1 MMRNPVV
8 NEVYLP
14 NEFSALKPDD
24 DMVVTIN
31 KDGSSKSI
39 FQDDIWDYSA
49 TSSTVR
55 LLNFRAKMEG
65 IIPVDGVKPAN
76 KRRSDNA
83 NEFIKIF
90 TLHWIS
96 ALGGC
101 SMSKL
106 NGDVT
111 AISFLVRHCIDKD
124 ISPEYIFSPPDAI
137 DFLTSRA

>member
-1 MMRNPVV
+1 MSKLMLRTPIVK
-8 NEVYLP
+8 EVYPP
-14 NEFSALKPDD
+14 NEFSALKPAD

-31 KDGSSKSI
+31 KDGSPRSI
-39 FQDDIWDYSA
+39 FRDDTWDYSA

-55 LLNFRAKMEG
+55 LLNFRAKIEC
-65 IIPVDGVKPAN
+65 IIQVDGVKLAST
-76 KRRSDNA
+76 RSSDTA
-83 NEFIKIF
+83 NEFLKIL

-111 AISFLVRHCIDKD
+111 AISSWYVTVQTAGFPQKKSLLPPTR
-124 ISPEYIFSPPDAI
+124 SIF
-137 DFLTSRA
+137 